1 MGLRPTAQLAHYPC
15 EGPDMSFPF
24 LPDMWISTDA
34 DAPLFLRRLKDI
46 ARQLSQVGIEHQKQ
60 ILTLVPTEPNIAN
73 FRIVLSSDKEQETRI
88 FVNAEANG
96 WREVN
101 PDYEEYTALTRRFI
115 GPVLKAYNKRY
126 RSNRR
131 LHVQT
136 IAQLT
141 PKLSQYP
148 AKFFDDFT
156 TNANKSFLSRTS
168 WRHFYKFIIC
178 CHRRNEHVS
187 WDEIEFLLRQA
198 GFGEYYC
205 EKLYMIFEHGW
216 GILEELP
223 DSKLKAWQR
232 RMREQEIKRRQTRHG
247 V

>member
-1 MGLRPTAQLAHYPC
+1 
-15 EGPDMSFPF
+15 MSFPF
-24 LPDMWISTDA
+24 LPDMWIRTDA

-60 ILTLVPTEPNIAN
+60 ILTLVPTEPDVPEKL
-73 FRIVLSSDKEQETRI
+73 RIVLSSDKEQETRI

-178 CHRRNEHVS
+178 CHRRNEYVS

-223 DSKLKAWQR
+223 DSKMKAWQR
-232 RMREQEIKRRQTRHG
+232 RMREQEIKERQTRHG